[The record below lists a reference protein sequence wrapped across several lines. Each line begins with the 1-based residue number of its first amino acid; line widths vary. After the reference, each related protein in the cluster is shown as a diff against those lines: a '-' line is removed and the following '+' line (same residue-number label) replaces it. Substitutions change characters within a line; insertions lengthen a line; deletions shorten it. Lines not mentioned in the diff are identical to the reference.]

1 MKKESITAIEAIALR
16 DKLSRDIS
24 RMWDIIA
31 TENVTEKGYKR
42 NYDMKLILKKIDEL
56 SKQRVEVKLQ
66 IQLINMGYK
75 KRSET
80 PVNWL
85 YPQIYE
91 LSEKNER
98 YVKLGNIKTLDLAL
112 KPRLNKTEVLTRK
125 YVTQL
130 REKLQLDT
138 VAIRK
143 KLDDYNNEA
152 TLLLD

>member
-1 MKKESITAIEAIALR
+1 MKKESITAIEAITLR

-75 KRSET
+75 KRSEI

-98 YVKLGNIKTLDLAL
+98 YVKLGNIKTLDPAL

>member
-1 MKKESITAIEAIALR
+1 
-16 DKLSRDIS
+16 
-24 RMWDIIA
+24 
-31 TENVTEKGYKR
+31 
-42 NYDMKLILKKIDEL
+42 MKLILKKIDEL

-98 YVKLGNIKTLDLAL
+98 YVKLGNVKTLDPAL
-112 KPRLNKTEVLTRK
+112 KTKLNKTEVLTRK
-125 YVTQL
+125 YITQL

-143 KLDDYNNEA
+143 KLDDYNNAA